1 MNKKNIYLRHR
12 NSQEIEMSQGSS
24 QVITRQWMMIQFL
37 LNSKYVSTTEIEK
50 HLFSKGIVTTQRTI
64 QRDLNLLETLFPL
77 ECRRDC
83 MPYNWRWKKVE
94 QSVKG
99 LSLSQALILRLVD
112 DQLSD
117 ILPEHTQQELLPL
130 FQKARLITSN
140 AVYTEDEA
148 SLLDILIKD
157 RKRTTGF
164 MQPSIAQELA
174 LSVSHKVTKVYKD
187 IFNIEDRE
195 IKKHLN
201 TVSTILESNEM
212 PEMANALK
220 N

>member
-1 MNKKNIYLRHR
+1 M
-12 NSQEIEMSQGSS
+12 SQESS
-24 QVITRQWMMIQFL
+24 KVITRQWMIIQFL

-50 HLFSKGIVTTQRTI
+50 HLLSKGIVTTQRTI

-117 ILPEHTQQELLPL
+117 ILPEHTQQELLKKKK
-130 FQKARLITSN
+130 KARLITSN
-140 AVYTEDEA
+140 AVYEDDEA
-148 SLLDILIKD
+148 SLLDILTKD
-157 RKRTTGF
+157 RKRTVGLV
-164 MQPSIAQELA
+164 QSSITQELA
-174 LSVSHKVTKVYKD
+174 LRVTHKVTKIYKD

-195 IKKHLN
+195 TKKYLK
-201 TVSTILESNEM
+201 TLSTLLESYEM
-212 PEMANALK
+212 PELAMVLREAA
-220 N
+220 

>member
-1 MNKKNIYLRHR
+1 MFKQVGPPL
-12 NSQEIEMSQGSS
+12 SS
-24 QVITRQWMMIQFL
+24 KVITRQWMIIQFL

>member
-1 MNKKNIYLRHR
+1 
-12 NSQEIEMSQGSS
+12 MSHESS
-24 QVITRQWMMIQFL
+24 KVITRQWMIIQFL

-148 SLLDILIKD
+148 SLLDILLKD

>member
-1 MNKKNIYLRHR
+1 M
-12 NSQEIEMSQGSS
+12 SQESS
-24 QVITRQWMMIQFL
+24 KVITRQWMIIHFL

-50 HLFSKGIVTTQRTI
+50 HLLSKGIVTTQRTI

-99 LSLSQALILRLVD
+99 LSLSQTLILRLVD

-140 AVYTEDEA
+140 AVYEDDEA
-148 SLLDILIKD
+148 SLLDILTKD
-157 RKRTTGF
+157 RKRTVGLV
-164 MQPSIAQELA
+164 QSSITQELA
-174 LSVSHKVTKVYKD
+174 LGVTHKVTKIYKD

-195 IKKHLN
+195 TKKYLK
-201 TVSTILESNEM
+201 TLSTLLESYEM
-212 PEMANALK
+212 PELAMALREAA
-220 N
+220 

>member
-24 QVITRQWMMIQFL
+24 QVITRQWIIIQFL
-37 LNSKYVSTTEIEK
+37 LNSKYVSTAEIEK
-50 HLFSKGIVTTQRTI
+50 HLQSKGVITTQRTI

-83 MPYNWRWKKVE
+83 MPYNWRWKKIE

-140 AVYTEDEA
+140 AYIEDES
-148 SLLDILIKD
+148 SLLDILTKD
-157 RKRTTGF
+157 RKKGVGF
-164 MQPSIAQELA
+164 VQPSLLQDLA
-174 LSVSHKVTKVYKD
+174 LTISGKVTRAYQD
-187 IFNIEDRE
+187 IFNNEE
-195 IKKHLN
+195 QVMKKNLK
-201 TVSTILESNEM
+201 TLSTLLELYEM
-212 PEMANALK
+212 PELAKALK
-220 N
+220 V

>member
-1 MNKKNIYLRHR
+1 M
-12 NSQEIEMSQGSS
+12 SQESS
-24 QVITRQWMMIQFL
+24 KVITRQWMIIQFL
-37 LNSKYVSTTEIEK
+37 LNSKYVSTGEIEK
-50 HLFSKGIVTTQRTI
+50 HLSSKGIATTQRTI

-83 MPYNWRWKKVE
+83 MPYNWRWKKIE

-157 RKRTTGF
+157 RKSTTGF
-164 MQPSIAQELA
+164 IQPSVVQELT

>member
-1 MNKKNIYLRHR
+1 M
-12 NSQEIEMSQGSS
+12 SQESS
-24 QVITRQWMMIQFL
+24 KVITRQWMIIQFL
-37 LNSKYVSTTEIEK
+37 LNSKYVSTGEIEK
-50 HLFSKGIVTTQRTI
+50 HLSSKGIATTQRTI

-83 MPYNWRWKKVE
+83 MPYNWRWKKIE

-164 MQPSIAQELA
+164 IQPSVVQELT

>member
-1 MNKKNIYLRHR
+1 M
-12 NSQEIEMSQGSS
+12 SQESS
-24 QVITRQWMMIQFL
+24 KVITRQWNIIQFL
-37 LNSKYVSTTEIEK
+37 LNSKYVTTTEIENFLK
-50 HLFSKGIVTTQRTI
+50 DKGIESTQRTI

-117 ILPEHTQQELLPL
+117 ILPAHTQQELLPL

-140 AVYTEDEA
+140 TIYEDDEA
-148 SLLDILIKD
+148 SLLDILTKD
-157 RKRTTGF
+157 RKRTAGF
-164 MQPSIAQELA
+164 VQPSITQELA
-174 LSVSHKVTKVYKD
+174 LGVAHKVTKIYKD

-195 IKKHLN
+195 IKKCLK
-201 TVSTILESNEM
+201 TLTILLESYEM
-212 PEMANALK
+212 PELANALK

>member
-12 NSQEIEMSQGSS
+12 NSQEIEMSKGSS

>member
-1 MNKKNIYLRHR
+1 
-12 NSQEIEMSQGSS
+12 MSHESS
-24 QVITRQWMMIQFL
+24 KVITRQWMIIQFL

-50 HLFSKGIVTTQRTI
+50 HLHAKGITTTQRTI

-117 ILPEHTQQELLPL
+117 ILPKHTQQELLPL

-140 AVYTEDEA
+140 AVYSEDES
-148 SLLDILIKD
+148 SLLDILTKD
-157 RKRTTGF
+157 RRRAVGLV
-164 MQPSIAQELA
+164 QPSMMQEFA
-174 LSVSHKVTKVYKD
+174 LGISGKITRVYQD
-187 IFNIEDRE
+187 IFHNEDRE
-195 IKKHLN
+195 IKKSLK
-201 TVSTILESNEM
+201 TLGALLESYEM
-212 PEMANALK
+212 SELANALK

>member
-1 MNKKNIYLRHR
+1 M
-12 NSQEIEMSQGSS
+12 SQESS
-24 QVITRQWMMIQFL
+24 KVITRQWMIIHFL

-50 HLFSKGIVTTQRTI
+50 HLLSKGIVTTQRTI

-140 AVYTEDEA
+140 AVYEDDEA
-148 SLLDILIKD
+148 SLLDILTKD
-157 RKRTTGF
+157 RKRTVGLV
-164 MQPSIAQELA
+164 QSSITQELA
-174 LSVSHKVTKVYKD
+174 LGVTHKVTKIYKD

-195 IKKHLN
+195 TKKYLK
-201 TVSTILESNEM
+201 TLRTLLESYEM
-212 PEMANALK
+212 PELAMALREAA
-220 N
+220 